1 MQKIPA
7 TIISGFLGSGKT
19 SLIRHIL
26 QTSGGRRF
34 AFIINEFGDLG
45 IDRDILLG
53 CGIENCGEQDIV
65 ELANGCICCTVA
77 EDFLPVM
84 QKLLSSDNLPD
95 HIIIETSGLALPKPL
110 IKAFTWPEVAT
121 RTSIDGVI
129 NVLDGKALLEGRFAD
144 DEEAIAKARAEDSSL
159 EHDNPLE
166 ELFTDQLNAADIVI
180 LNKCDLLSDD
190 EIAKL
195 QAELKPQLRKG
206 CALVL
211 SKQAA
216 VAPEIL
222 LGLGKAAEHDLDSRP
237 SIHDLEDDHEHD
249 DFSSFVLTIPEISD
263 MGDFTKKL
271 HDVII
276 EHDILRVKGFLHC
289 QGAKRRQTLHAAGI
303 RISHHFDR
311 AWRADETP
319 IGRLVIIGFH
329 NMDEAAIRSALI
341 D

>member
-26 QTSGGRRF
+26 ETAKGRRF

-53 CGIENCGEQDIV
+53 CGVENCTDDDIV

-84 QKLLSSDNLPD
+84 QKILASDNLPE

-121 RTSIDGVI
+121 RTTIDGVI

-144 DEEAIAKARAEDSSL
+144 DEQAVAKAREEDESL

-166 ELFTDQLNAADIVI
+166 ELFTDQMAAADMVI
-180 LNKCDLLSDD
+180 LNKCDLLD
-190 EIAKL
+190 EDEVAAL
-195 QAELKPQLRKG
+195 QEQLKPQLRKG
-206 CALVL
+206 CSLVTA
-211 SKQAA
+211 SQSCVSA
-216 VAPEIL
+216 EIL
-222 LGLGKAAEHDLDSRP
+222 LGLDCQAETDLESRP
-237 SIHDLEDDHEHD
+237 SHHDLEDDHEHD
-249 DFSSFVLTIPEISD
+249 DFTSFIVQVPEIAD
-263 MGDFTKKL
+263 MEAFTEKL
-271 HDVII
+271 KSVII
-276 EHDILRVKGFLHC
+276 AHDILRVKGFLHC
-289 QGAKRRQTLHAAGI
+289 TGAKRRQVLHAAGI

-311 AWRADETP
+311 PWGADETP
-319 IGRLVIIGFH
+319 TGNLVIIGFH
-329 NMDEAAIRSALI
+329 DMDEAAIRKALS
-341 D
+341 